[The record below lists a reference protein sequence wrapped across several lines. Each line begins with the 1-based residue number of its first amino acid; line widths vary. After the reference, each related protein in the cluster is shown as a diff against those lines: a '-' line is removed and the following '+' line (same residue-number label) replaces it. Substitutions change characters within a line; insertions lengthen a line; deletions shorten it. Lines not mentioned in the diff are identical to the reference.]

1 MNCLI
6 PMLLA
11 GIEFADLISS
21 GTGFDCS
28 KYVGSPLCVQ
38 VVAPRLE
45 ERRLVEIM
53 GVIDEAVHRETE
65 RLSAKL

>member
-1 MNCLI
+1 
-6 PMLLA
+6 MLLA
-11 GIEFADLISS
+11 RIEFADLISS
-21 GTGFDCS
+21 GTGFDRG

-53 GVIDEAVHRETE
+53 GVVDEAVHRETE
-65 RLSAKL
+65 HLSAKL